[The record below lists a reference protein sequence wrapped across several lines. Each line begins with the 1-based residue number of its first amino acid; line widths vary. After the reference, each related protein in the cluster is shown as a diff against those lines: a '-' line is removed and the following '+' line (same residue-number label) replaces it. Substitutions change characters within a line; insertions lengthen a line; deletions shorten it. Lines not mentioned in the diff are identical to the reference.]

1 MALIKS
7 HSNYV
12 LKKKHQEIEDG
23 TIWERDIT
31 TIGGVNQFSPGQIPI
46 YKSSN
51 FIITVR
57 NDGKVSNQYN
67 QTKWKANE
75 DSDIWT
81 IGDVTNMSSEFE
93 DQNDVKIV
101 LKNDYYDFCDF
112 AYYGSLTELFRASI
126 NDILSRF
133 PGELYRTNSNRY
145 YTSATTEDFDV
156 KKTSVLIGEPKFEDD
171 TPIQVDNNR
180 CCINLTASTRIV
192 VDGSSKYVDNPFG
205 INVHSAKKPVDGDE
219 IKYFAD
225 GGYKNY
231 DIIIGSDSSEHPTQ
245 INTWTTRNFIKC
257 IKYEQILDLLYGRDA
272 FYYNYLKPTI
282 LKQYFSQPNNEVW
295 WVEASNDNEV
305 TEKSI
310 YKGRTYKNSSGYTK
324 LEQSFTN
331 GAIRTEFNKYQSKYW
346 IEKLDG
352 SISNFLGI
360 YMYNDEFYDTK
371 EDAEADVPPRD
382 VWEEGVTYEVKNGGG
397 CCEISCY
404 IDTPCKGYKM
414 ASTTANTYT
423 IDAWVGDAN
432 KLIYT
437 SEDSLW
443 HIRPKNEF
451 FVKFYN
457 ECDNFEKIIM
467 NYKTTPKFKSTF
479 SVIKDN
485 EVGYYREMQDFVF
498 PTSYGGYN
506 LDVSS
511 DNFNKFTE
519 RLYEIGDYYDSIFTD
534 NLYRS
539 MTHEAIKNF
548 DWTYTREYN
557 DGDENEYRTG
567 GEKMQKAL
575 RVFAR
580 EFDEILTYIDNIKNI
595 NRVTYDERN
604 NIPNYFLV
612 DEARNKGWDI
622 CLVYPY
628 ELDEYYYSDESQK
641 IKLTNNNYTE
651 NGQLTNTFSGKCITR
666 QFTQNAKKVIY
677 PYSKNDKLYQDGYFV
692 ICGGGGYMPCWY
704 KNGAYSYKSAANS
717 GSTYYDETSKK
728 LVNKIKSYRSD
739 KPYTY
744 FDANNEFMRR
754 LAINSPFIWRHK
766 GTIEGIEMILGMFG
780 FKSKRWVDRLTQ
792 NCVNKNITFDY
803 EIIEYSSL
811 TNRIEEKWDAV
822 HQMYR
827 MDWINSTKSIVYDY
841 RTMSNYTSYGA
852 PINYIS
858 YQGLPV
864 LYRYENLQYQLDEN
878 GDYVLDENGE
888 KILEN
893 EPYIK
898 VSPLSG
904 QESTSSV
911 TESFKNINEDNSA
924 VRRRYLYPNF
934 DKGEQLDGNPY
945 FQMNGGW
952 LTKTVENKLIKQSEG
967 IHRYNFQYDVD
978 DNIAYTC
985 YVASGETTKDGVVKD
1000 NHPIYKET
1008 VRNIKRVDTI
1018 SDLIT
1023 TPINSVK
1030 DGTIF
1035 YVSNVEHNIAVIDN
1049 EVFTIKYEYFD
1060 DSEDEENEG
1069 ESKILRYVS
1078 LKKGDEYIRVG
1089 DSKFF
1094 TNSIVVYDKNGEEAI
1109 YNLLDKESGYE
1120 VKAYI
1125 KTDEDGNPDFIC
1137 KSNFDGAYTI
1147 DSFMI
1152 LGDEIDEN
1160 ATNYFII
1167 DDSFFS
1173 NRLSSDDNN
1182 EGWRRLKKN
1191 SPEYIRINTIE
1202 NYYEGNNPHNGNMS
1216 YDKGHEY
1223 FTYFKRLF
1231 KNAIDDDLFDER
1243 CYESFY
1249 YDLGNEIVNYGFKN
1263 LVDGNELIK
1272 QYEHYLISGDS
1283 KIHYF
1288 GNYYKSKDCKQIMF
1302 YGDNK
1307 NKLVSLEKM
1316 YKNSI
1321 NNEISVSG
1329 YKLDDEVDG
1338 NKRLS
1343 EGMIGGTSY
1352 TLENMKEKDENTVI
1366 DDITN
1371 QIVNNKRLTIKFYLH
1386 NPWHEKNGQC
1396 ELKYIDDVVMNYL
1409 TQMIPSTTIVDI
1421 EYAYIEKETD

>member
-67 QTKWKANE
+67 QTKWKANK

-81 IGDVTNMSSEFE
+81 IVDVANMSSDFE

-126 NDILSRF
+126 NDILERF
-133 PGELYRTNSNRY
+133 PGELYRTDSNRY
-145 YTSATTEDFDV
+145 YTSATTEDFNS
-156 KKTSVLIGEPKFEDD
+156 KKTNVLIGEPKFEDD
-171 TPIQVDNNR
+171 TPIVVTNNM

-192 VDGSSKYVDNPFG
+192 VDDNSKYVDNPFG
-205 INVHSAKKPVDGDE
+205 INVHSAKKPVDGDA

-231 DIIIGSDSSEHPTQ
+231 DVIIGSDSSERPIQVT
-245 INTWTTRNFIKC
+245 NWTTRNFIKC

-310 YKGRTYKNSSGYTK
+310 YNGLPYENSSGYTK

-331 GAIRTEFNKYQSKYW
+331 GAIRTEFNKYQRNYW

-352 SISNFLGI
+352 SISNSLCI
-360 YMYNDEFYDTK
+360 SMYKNQFYSTK

-382 VWEEGVTYEVKNGGG
+382 EWEEGVTYEVKNGGG
-397 CCEISCY
+397 CCNISCY

-414 ASTTANTYT
+414 SSTTASTSTNTYT
-423 IDAWVGDAN
+423 IDTWVGDAN

-437 SEDSLW
+437 SKDSSVW
-443 HIRPKNEF
+443 HIRPENEF

-457 ECDNFEKIIM
+457 GCDNFEKIIM

-519 RLYEIGDYYDSIFTD
+519 RLYEIGAYYDSIFTD
-534 NLYRS
+534 NLYRA

-557 DGDENEYRTG
+557 DEDENEYRTG

-628 ELDEYYYSDESQK
+628 ELEEYYYSNENQK
-641 IKLTNNNYTE
+641 TDVEDADYTAKVQLE
-651 NGQLTNTFSGKCITR
+651 NALDGKHITR

-677 PYSKNDKLYQDGYFV
+677 PYSKNDKEYQDGYFV
-692 ICGGGGYMPCWY
+692 ICGEGDTPCWY
-704 KNGAYSYKSAANS
+704 DGDGIYSYKSAANS
-717 GSTYYDETSKK
+717 GSTYYDETRKK

-780 FKSKRWVDRLTQ
+780 LKSKRWVDRLTP
-792 NCVNKNITFDY
+792 NCINDDVMADY

-811 TNRIEEKWDAV
+811 TSRIEEKWDAV

-864 LYRYENLQYQLDEN
+864 LYRYENLQYQLDGN

-952 LTKTVENKLIKQSEG
+952 LSKTIQNNGKPSEEDNSSNE
-967 IHRYNFQYDVD
+967 RFNFQYDVD

-985 YVASGETTKDGVVKD
+985 YVKEGKDENEEIVD

-1008 VRNIKRVDTI
+1008 VRNIQRVDSI
-1018 SDLIT
+1018 SDLIS
-1023 TPINSVK
+1023 TPIDSVK
-1030 DGTIF
+1030 DGTII
-1035 YVSNVEHNIAVIDN
+1035 YVSNIERNVAIIDN
-1049 EVFTIKYEYFD
+1049 EVFMIKYEY
-1060 DSEDEENEG
+1060 SEDEDG
-1069 ESKILRYVS
+1069 GKTLRYVS
-1078 LKKGDEYIRVG
+1078 MIKGDEYIRVG

-1109 YNLLDKESGYE
+1109 YNLLDKENGYE

-1125 KTDEDGNPDFIC
+1125 KTDENGNPDFIC

-1152 LGDEIDEN
+1152 LDDEFDGD

-1173 NRLSSDDNN
+1173 NRLSSDNNN
-1182 EGWRRLKKN
+1182 EGWRRLKKTDT
-1191 SPEYIRINTIE
+1191 EYIKINTIK
-1202 NYYEGNNPHNGNMS
+1202 NYYKGNNPHNGNMV
-1216 YDKGHEY
+1216 YDNGHEY

-1231 KNAIDDDLFDER
+1231 KNAIDDNLFDER

-1249 YDLGNEIVNYGFKN
+1249 NDLSSEIVNYGFKN
-1263 LVDGNELIK
+1263 LVHENELIK
-1272 QYEHYLISGDS
+1272 QYDPYLISGDS

-1288 GNYYKSKDCKQIMF
+1288 GNYYKNSPNQEIMF

-1307 NKLVSLEKM
+1307 NKLATFEKM
-1316 YKNSI
+1316 YKTSI
-1321 NNEISVSG
+1321 NSKISVMG

-1338 NKRLS
+1338 NKKLS
-1343 EGMIGGTSY
+1343 KGMIGGTSY
-1352 TLENMKEKDENTVI
+1352 KKEKMKEKDDDTII

-1386 NPWHEKNGQC
+1386 KPWFSKQGQC
-1396 ELKYIDDVVMNYL
+1396 ELKYLDDVVMNYL
-1409 TQMIPSTTIVDI
+1409 AQMIPSTSIVDI
-1421 EYAYIEKETD
+1421 EYVSTQVMD

>member
-81 IGDVTNMSSEFE
+81 IVDVANMSSDFE

-112 AYYGSLTELFRASI
+112 AYYGSLTEMFRASI
-126 NDILSRF
+126 NDILERF
-133 PGELYRTNSNRY
+133 PGELYRTDSNRY
-145 YTSATTEDFDV
+145 YTSATTEDFEV
-156 KKTSVLIGEPKFEDD
+156 KKTSVLIGEPKFEGVD
-171 TPIQVDNNR
+171 PIAVDNKR
-180 CCINLTASTRIV
+180 CYINLTASTRIV
-192 VDGSSKYVDNPFG
+192 VDDSSKYVDNPFG

-231 DIIIGSDSSEHPTQ
+231 DVIDTNGNTTQ
-245 INTWTTRNFIKC
+245 ITNWKTRNFIKC

-282 LKQYFSQPNNEVW
+282 LQQYFDQPNNEVW

-310 YKGRTYKNSSGYTK
+310 YNGSTYKNSSGYTK

-331 GAIRTEFNKYQSKYW
+331 GAIRREFNKYQSKYW
-346 IEKLDG
+346 IEKSDG
-352 SISNFLGI
+352 SMSNFLCI
-360 YMYNDEFYDTK
+360 SMYDGEFYDTK
-371 EDAEADVPPRD
+371 EEAEAQVPPRD
-382 VWEEGVTYEVKNGGG
+382 DWEEGVTYEVKNGGG

-404 IDTPCKGYKM
+404 IDTPCKGYKT
-414 ASTTANTYT
+414 ASTTANTYI
-423 IDAWVGDAN
+423 IDTWIGDAN
-432 KLIYT
+432 KLIYM
-437 SEDSLW
+437 SEDSLEW

-479 SVIKDN
+479 SVIRDN

-519 RLYEIGDYYDSIFTD
+519 RLYEIGAYYDSIFTD
-534 NLYRS
+534 NLYRA

-628 ELDEYYYSDESQK
+628 ELEEYYYSNENQKTDVEDE
-641 IKLTNNNYTE
+641 NYTAE
-651 NGQLTNTFSGKCITR
+651 VQLKNTLDGKHITR
-666 QFTQNAKKVIY
+666 QFTQNAKKEIY
-677 PYSKNDKLYQDGYFV
+677 PYSKNDKEYQDGYFV
-692 ICGGGGYMPCWY
+692 ICGEGDTPCWY
-704 KNGAYSYKSAANS
+704 DGIYSYKSAANS
-717 GSTYYDETSKK
+717 GSTYYDERSKK

-780 FKSKRWVDRLTQ
+780 LKSKRWVDRLTP
-792 NCVNKNITFDY
+792 NCINDDVMADY

-811 TNRIEEKWDAV
+811 TSRIEEKWDAV

-864 LYRYENLQYQLDEN
+864 LYRYENLQYQLDGN

-952 LTKTVENKLIKQSEG
+952 LSKTVQNNGKPSEEDNSSNE
-967 IHRYNFQYDVD
+967 RFNFQYDVD

-985 YVASGETTKDGVVKD
+985 YVKEGKDENEEIVD

-1008 VRNIKRVDTI
+1008 VRNIQRVDSI
-1018 SDLIT
+1018 SDLIS
-1023 TPINSVK
+1023 TPIDSVK
-1030 DGTIF
+1030 DGTII
-1035 YVSNVEHNIAVIDN
+1035 YVSNIERNVAVIDN
-1049 EVFTIKYEYFD
+1049 EVFMIKYEY
-1060 DSEDEENEG
+1060 SEDEDG
-1069 ESKILRYVS
+1069 GKTLRYVS
-1078 LKKGDEYIRVG
+1078 MIKGDEYIRVG

-1109 YNLLDKESGYE
+1109 YNLLDKENGYE

-1125 KTDEDGNPDFIC
+1125 KTDENGNPDFIC

-1147 DSFMI
+1147 DSFMT
-1152 LGDEIDEN
+1152 LDDEFDGD

-1173 NRLSSDDNN
+1173 NRLSSDNNN
-1182 EGWRRLKKN
+1182 EGWRRLKKTDT
-1191 SPEYIRINTIE
+1191 EYIKINTIK
-1202 NYYEGNNPHNGNMS
+1202 NYYEGNNPHNGNIV
-1216 YDKGHEY
+1216 YDNGHEY

-1231 KNAIDDDLFDER
+1231 KNAIDDNLFDER

-1249 YDLGNEIVNYGFKN
+1249 NDLSSEIVNYGFKN
-1263 LVDGNELIK
+1263 LVHENELIK
-1272 QYEHYLISGDS
+1272 QYDPYLISGDS

-1288 GNYYKSKDCKQIMF
+1288 GNYYKNSPNQEIMF

-1307 NKLVSLEKM
+1307 NKLATFEKM
-1316 YKNSI
+1316 YKTSI
-1321 NNEISVSG
+1321 NSKISVMG

-1338 NKRLS
+1338 NKKLS
-1343 EGMIGGTSY
+1343 KGMIGGTSY
-1352 TLENMKEKDENTVI
+1352 KKEKMKEKDDDTII

-1386 NPWHEKNGQC
+1386 KPWFSKQGQC
-1396 ELKYIDDVVMNYL
+1396 ELKYLDDVVMNYL
-1409 TQMIPSTTIVDI
+1409 TQMIPSTSIVDI
-1421 EYAYIEKETD
+1421 EYVSTQVMD